1 VWGRRVDGQVLNF
14 YLAGINNQNFLMRDV
29 ETGSYWQQVSGE
41 AIAGPLKG
49 SRLTRVA
56 SDELSWRRFRAE
68 APDGTVLHG
77 EAAREGT
84 DDYAA
89 DWEAQ
94 IQGAPTVVDTTA
106 TPLPPRA
113 LIFGL
118 EQNGATRAYTAA
130 RVREERVV
138 HDELGG
144 VAVLLW
150 APDAGSVRAFER
162 RVAQGPS
169 AMFTSAMFTMNGERL
184 IDDVTGSSWDF
195 TGCAV
200 AGPALGQCL
209 RRIDLLLDFWFDWYV
224 YHPDSGVYGAP
235 GA

>member
-1 VWGRRVDGQVLNF
+1 MWGRRVDDQVLNF
-14 YLAGINNQNFLMRDV
+14 YLAGINNQNFLMRDR

-49 SRLTRVA
+49 SRLTRVS
-56 SDELSWRRFRAE
+56 SDELVWSRFRAE
-68 APDGTVLHG
+68 APEGSVLLG
-77 EAAREGT
+77 ETDREHT

-94 IQGAPTVVDTTA
+94 IQRAPTVIDTTA
-106 TPLPPRA
+106 TPLAPRT
-113 LIFGL
+113 LILGL

-144 VAVLLW
+144 VAILLW

-162 RVAQGPS
+162 RIGQEPS
-169 AMFTSAMFTMNGERL
+169 AMFEGSGERL
-184 IDDVTGSSWDF
+184 TDDATGSTWDF

-200 AGPALGQCL
+200 AGPAVGQCL
-209 RRIDLLLDFWFDWYV
+209 RRVDLLLDFWFDWYV
-224 YHPDSGVYGAP
+224 YHPDSGIYGEP

>member
-14 YLAGINNQNFLMRDV
+14 YLAGINNQNFLMRDR

-49 SRLTRVA
+49 SRLTRVS
-56 SDELSWRRFRAE
+56 SDELRWSRFRAE
-68 APDGTVLHG
+68 APEATVLLG

-84 DDYAA
+84 RDYAA

-94 IQGAPTVVDTTA
+94 IQGAPTVIDTTA

-118 EQNGATRAYTAA
+118 EQGGAARAYDAT

-138 HDELGG
+138 NDELGG
-144 VAVLLW
+144 VAVLIW

-162 RVAQGPS
+162 RVGQEPS
-169 AMFTSAMFTMNGERL
+169 AMFEGTGERL
-184 IDDVTGSSWDF
+184 TDDATGSTWDF

-200 AGPALGQCL
+200 AGPAAGQCL
-209 RRIDLLLDFWFDWYV
+209 RRVDVLLDFWFDWYV
-224 YHPDSGVYGAP
+224 YHPESGVYGAAGEP
-235 GA
+235 RRR